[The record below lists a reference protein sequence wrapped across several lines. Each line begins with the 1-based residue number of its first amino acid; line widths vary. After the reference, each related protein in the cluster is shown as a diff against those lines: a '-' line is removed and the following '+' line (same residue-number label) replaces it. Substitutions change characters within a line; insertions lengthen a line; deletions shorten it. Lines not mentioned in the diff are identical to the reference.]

1 MFDLLLYCN
10 PCSMPE
16 PAASALDLRPQDP
29 RIRRLRVLVHVC
41 FWLGYLLLVSL
52 VLSNVLPIGRALLRT
67 CIMAAF
73 LAPMVYLNLGYLM
86 PRLLER
92 GLYTAYFAWLSLLV
106 AADTGLRMLADYG
119 LSQYFGAFTARVWT
133 LKHLAGTLLSG
144 CLMLLITTPVKL
156 VDDLR
161 RRQQQEQ
168 ALRGQRLE
176 AELKFLKAQ
185 VNPHF
190 LFNALNNLYALA
202 FTGSPQTAPMILK
215 LSELMRYMLYD
226 ARAEF
231 VPLADELAYVRNY
244 IEFQQLKTPDPQDIT
259 FEVAGAVQPLR
270 IPPMLLGPLVEN
282 AFKHGS
288 LEQRGGWL
296 RIRAEAGER
305 QLRVAVEN
313 SVSPGARKDRTGG
326 IGLENIRQRL
336 QLLYPGRHRL
346 EIESHADRF
355 RVILELTDPDA

>member
-1 MFDLLLYCN
+1 
-10 PCSMPE
+10 MPD
-16 PAASALDLRPQDP
+16 SAVSVPDLRPQDP

-52 VLSNVLPIGRALLRT
+52 ALSNVLPIERALLRT

-73 LAPMVYLNLGYLM
+73 LAPMVYLNLGCLM
-86 PRLLER
+86 PRFLER
-92 GLYTAYFAWLSLLV
+92 GQYTAYFAWLSLLV

-119 LSQYFGAFTARVWT
+119 LSLHFSAFAERIWT

-215 LSELMRYMLYD
+215 LSELMRYLLYD
-226 ARAEF
+226 ARAE
-231 VPLADELAYVRNY
+231 VAPLADELAYVRNY

-259 FEVAGAVQPLR
+259 FETAGDLQQLR

-282 AFKHGS
+282 AFKHGNPD
-288 LEQRGGWL
+288 QRGGWL
-296 RIRAEAGER
+296 RIRAAAEGQ
-305 QLRVAVEN
+305 QLRFTVEN
-313 SVSPGARKDRTGG
+313 SISPGARKDGTGG

-346 EIESHADRF
+346 EIEASEDRF
-355 RVILELTDPDA
+355 RVTLDLAGPGTP